1 MNRLKELRQK
11 RGLSQ
16 IELAEILHLAQ
27 TTISAYENGTRDL
40 DAQTLKQLSEF
51 FDVSVDYLIE
61 NSKIYASSFPT
72 RLKELRQSREIT
84 QSDLADI
91 LNVGSNTISQ
101 YETGNRE
108 PCFAS
113 LLRISEYFGVSVDYL
128 LGISEFHDQPP
139 VERMFFGD
147 HLKKC
152 RSNAGLSQKT
162 LAKLLGISQQAVGSW
177 ETGRTSPSPEMIA
190 EIASVLKVSADV
202 LLGLKETD
210 ASDCTM
216 HEPDSAYPRSI
227 DISRQIDEI
236 ISDLRNSESVVVFN
250 DEFLDNDTRSLL
262 VSLMESSKRMIAI
275 ISKRK

>member
-1 MNRLKELRQK
+1 MNHLKELRQK
-11 RGLSQ
+11 KGLSQ
-16 IELAEILHLAQ
+16 IELGEILHLAQ
-27 TTISAYENGTRDL
+27 NTISAYENGTRDP
-40 DAQTLKQLSEF
+40 DTQTLKQLSEF
-51 FDVSVDYLIE
+51 FDVSVDYLIG
-61 NSKIYASSFPT
+61 NSKISASSFPT
-72 RLKELRQSREIT
+72 RLKELRQSREIS
-84 QSDLADI
+84 QGDLANI
-91 LNVGSNTISQ
+91 LNVGSSTISQ

-108 PCFAS
+108 PCFAN

-128 LGISEFHDQPP
+128 LGISELHDQPP

-210 ASDCTM
+210 ASDCTIP
-216 HEPDSAYPRSI
+216 ESESAYPRSI

-236 ISDLRNSESVVVFN
+236 ISDLRNSESVVVFD
-250 DEFLDNDTRSLL
+250 DEFLDKDSRALL